1 VVLQAQAP
9 VVVVVVAEKKDQLD
23 QAEQAIQAAQAVQAH
38 LQVPVVVKA
47 QAVQMVR
54 VVVAVKVAI

>member
-1 VVLQAQAP
+1 M
-9 VVVVVVAEKKDQLD
+9 VVVAAAEKKDQLD